1 MKGKA
6 LLTDTRVG
14 MLDNAEVGVVGVL
27 VVHGGDVQFPTRDQ
41 YQIKVWKIETV
52 GKVEIEGKIPP
63 AWLLFTF
70 WPMFWLDRCSYY
82 RTSKTQFELDASL
95 SSGLGT

>member
-14 MLDNAEVGVVGVL
+14 MLENAEVGVVGVL

-63 AWLLFTF
+63 VWPLFTF
-70 WPMFWLDRCSYY
+70 CPCFGWIDVVI
-82 RTSKTQFELDASL
+82 TELPRHNL
-95 SSGLGT
+95 NLMLH

>member
-6 LLTDTRVG
+6 LLTDPRVG
-14 MLDNAEVGVVGVL
+14 VLDNAEVGVVGVL
-27 VVHGGDVQFPTRDQ
+27 VVHGGDVQFPTRDH

-63 AWLLFTF
+63 VWPLFTF
-70 WPMFWLDRCSYY
+70 CPMFWLDRCSYY

-95 SSGLGT
+95 SSGLGA